1 MTTGA
6 GPDDDFATTT
16 DGESGARRPAG
27 GAPKS
32 ESDEASADDLL
43 AVFLP
48 HPEAPQGQGT
58 LAERIEYLFQHMHP
72 GNRGPYTIEE
82 VVEGIRAQGGPTISY
97 NFLHALRR
105 GTRDNPTKQHLEA
118 LATWFQVPVAYF
130 FDDDVSTRVRS
141 QIKLLAAMR
150 SNAVRNIALRASE
163 LTPEGLSAL
172 ADIIE
177 NVARLQ
183 RTARAAAPDDAD
195 ERAGGASPGDEDA
208 RAR

>member
-1 MTTGA
+1 MARGA
-6 GPDDDFATTT
+6 GRDEDLAGTPGREACASD
-16 DGESGARRPAG
+16 PAG
-27 GAPKS
+27 DVT
-32 ESDEASADDLL
+32 ESTPGEASADDLL

-48 HPEAPQGQGT
+48 HPDVPQGHGT

-72 GNRGPYTIEE
+72 ANRGPYTIEE

-150 SNAVRNIALRASE
+150 SNAVRHIALRASE

-183 RTARAAAPDDAD
+183 RTARAAAPDEAD

>member
-1 MTTGA
+1 MTSDA
-6 GPDDDFATTT
+6 GRDGDFAVTA
-16 DGESGARRPAG
+16 D
-27 GAPKS
+27 S
-32 ESDEASADDLL
+32 ESDATRPAHDAPVDGSGGVGDDDPL

-48 HPEAPQGQGT
+48 HPDAPQGQGT
-58 LAERIEYLFQHMHP
+58 LAERIEYLFQNMYP
-72 GNRGPYTIEE
+72 RNRGPYTMEE
-82 VVEGIRAQGGPTISY
+82 VVEGLRARGGPTISY

-118 LATWFQVPVAYF
+118 LASWFGVPVSYF

-150 SNAVRNIALRASE
+150 NNAIRDIALRASE

-172 ADIIE
+172 ADIID

-183 RTARAAAPDDAD
+183 RSARRAPSED
-195 ERAGGASPGDEDA
+195 GLTGDSSEGDGEL
-208 RAR
+208 